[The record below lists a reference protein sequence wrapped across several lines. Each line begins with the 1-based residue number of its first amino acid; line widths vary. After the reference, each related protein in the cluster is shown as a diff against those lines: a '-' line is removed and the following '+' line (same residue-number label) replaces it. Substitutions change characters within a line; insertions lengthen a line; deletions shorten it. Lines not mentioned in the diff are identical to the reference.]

1 MNLLHYKFRLNSETN
16 FNSRFDI
23 FLKLSASNARTKI
36 INLHYFASNKTDIEI
51 YYYNIKYQITK
62 HFHLNN

>member
-1 MNLLHYKFRLNSETN
+1 MNLLHYKFSLNSETN

-23 FLKLSASNARTKI
+23 FLKLSASNTRTKI

-51 YYYNIKYQITK
+51 YY
-62 HFHLNN
+62 